1 MRRGRIFI
9 IIAVILI
16 IGLVIVALLA
26 QRLLAPKPS
35 AGATPPPNTVKILIA
50 GQSIPQGEK
59 ITEEALGTIE
69 IPPDKVSTAMFTE
82 DQRKEVIGK
91 TAKYPLEQG
100 VVITRSMISEGELAL
115 SGPSWANRIPPG
127 SVAVSIPISRLASVA
142 YGATDG
148 AHVNLT
154 ACLLFVDA
162 DPSFQSKTPN
172 TVVTLRGP
180 SGVPPDEM
188 PGITLG
194 SGTIDQPMIQGRTEV
209 EPSFQQG
216 MYVIPQEQQRPRLV
230 CQTILQDIVV
240 LKLGTFVAS
249 QAGDAAQDQPPAEN
263 QPQPAQG
270 NPDVVTLVVSPQD
283 ANTLQWLI
291 YMDAKLSLSLRY
303 AGDQSRMST
312 EAATLQ
318 FLLSQYNIPIPVKLP
333 YVIEPRVDRLVE
345 PVLKNDVPQEQK

>member
-9 IIAVILI
+9 ILAVILI
-16 IGLVIVALLA
+16 IGLVIVALVA
-26 QRLLAPKPS
+26 QRFLMPSRPTGGPTAAPV
-35 AGATPPPNTVKILIA
+35 TVKILIA

-59 ITEEALGTIE
+59 ITAEALDVIE
-69 IPPDKVSTAMFTE
+69 IPPDKVRTVMFTE
-82 DQRKEVIGK
+82 DQKDQVIGK

-100 VVITRSMISEGELAL
+100 VVITSSMISEGELAL
-115 SGPSWANRIPPG
+115 SGPSWASRIPPG

-154 ACLLFVDA
+154 ACMLFVDA

-180 SGVPPDEM
+180 AGVPPDEM

-194 SGTIDQPMIQGRTEV
+194 AGTVDQPLIQGRTEV

-216 MYVIPQEQQRPRLV
+216 VYVIPAEQQRPRLV
-230 CQTILQDIVV
+230 CQTILQDVMV
-240 LKLGTFVAS
+240 LKLGTFEAA
-249 QAGDAAQDQPPAEN
+249 QAGDAQQPPAE
-263 QPQPAQG
+263 QQQTQPAQG
-270 NPDVVTLVVSPQD
+270 NPDVITLIVSPQD

-303 AGDQSRMST
+303 AGDQSRMAT

-333 YVIEPRVDRLVE
+333 YVIEPRVDKLVE
-345 PVLKNDVPQEQK
+345 PILKNDVPQEQR